1 MATTAKTGKP
11 TVKSGGQRSNPDP
24 YRIPVAVPVLSEQPE
39 DHMMGAMGY
48 ILAVVLVALLLP
60 LGAFLYLDI
69 LETKNETK
77 RMLEKIEKIEQRLER
92 KSRDKTPDT
101 FDDNPIFDRLR
112 RFVSISMPGSSKLG
126 KKRM

>member
-1 MATTAKTGKP
+1 MATTTKRSKP
-11 TVKSGGQRSNPDP
+11 TVKTGNQRNDYDP
-24 YRIPVAVPVLSEQPE
+24 YRIPVVVPPVPEQPE

-48 ILAVVLVALLLP
+48 ISAIVLVAFLLP

-77 RMLEKIEKIEQRLER
+77 RMLEKIERIEKRIER
-92 KSRDKTPDT
+92 KERDKKPDT

-112 RFVSISMPGSSKLG
+112 RSHEIPMSKPRELG
-126 KKRM
+126 

>member
-1 MATTAKTGKP
+1 MATSAKGSKS
-11 TVKSGGQRSNPDP
+11 TVKVGNQRSDYDP
-24 YRIPVAVPVLSEQPE
+24 YRIPVAVPSLPEQPE
-39 DHMMGAMGY
+39 DHMMGVVGWIA
-48 ILAVVLVALLLP
+48 AVVLVAFLLP

-112 RFVSISMPGSSKLG
+112 RSHEIPMSKPRELG
-126 KKRM
+126 

>member
-1 MATTAKTGKP
+1 MATSAKGSKS
-11 TVKSGGQRSNPDP
+11 TVKVGNQRSNPDP
-24 YRIPVAVPVLSEQPE
+24 YRIPVAVPPLPEQPE
-39 DHMMGAMGY
+39 DHMMGVVGWIA
-48 ILAVVLVALLLP
+48 AVVLVAFLLP

-112 RFVSISMPGSSKLG
+112 RPHEIPMSKPRELG
-126 KKRM
+126 

>member
-1 MATTAKTGKP
+1 MATSAKRGKP
-11 TVKSGGQRSNPDP
+11 TVKVGNQRNDYDP
-24 YRIPVAVPVLSEQPE
+24 YRIPVAVPPLPEQPE

-48 ILAVVLVALLLP
+48 IAAVVLMAFLLP

-112 RFVSISMPGSSKLG
+112 RPHEIPMSKPRELG
-126 KKRM
+126 

>member
-1 MATTAKTGKP
+1 MATAAKGSKP
-11 TVKSGGQRSNPDP
+11 TVKVGNQRSDYDP
-24 YRIPVAVPVLSEQPE
+24 YRIPVAVPLLPEQPE
-39 DHMMGAMGY
+39 NHMMGAMGY
-48 ILAVVLVALLLP
+48 IAAIVLVAFLLP

-77 RMLEKIEKIEQRLER
+77 RMLEKIEKIEKRLER

-112 RFVSISMPGSSKLG
+112 RPD
-126 KKRM
+126 KK

>member
-1 MATTAKTGKP
+1 MATSAKRGKP
-11 TVKSGGQRSNPDP
+11 PVKVGNQRSNPDP
-24 YRIPVAVPVLSEQPE
+24 YRIPVAVPPLPEQPE
-39 DHMMGAMGY
+39 DHMMGVVGWIA
-48 ILAVVLVALLLP
+48 AVVLVAFLLP

-112 RFVSISMPGSSKLG
+112 RFVPVSMSGSSKLG

>member
-1 MATTAKTGKP
+1 
-11 TVKSGGQRSNPDP
+11 
-24 YRIPVAVPVLSEQPE
+24 
-39 DHMMGAMGY
+39 MMGAMGY
-48 ILAVVLVALLLP
+48 IAAVVLMAFLLP

-101 FDDNPIFDRLR
+101 FDDNPIFDRVR
-112 RFVSISMPGSSKLG
+112 RPHEIPMSKPRELG
-126 KKRM
+126 

>member
-1 MATTAKTGKP
+1 MATSAKRGKS
-11 TVKSGGQRSNPDP
+11 TVKVGNQRSDYDP
-24 YRIPVAVPVLSEQPE
+24 YRISVAVPPLPEQPE
-39 DHMMGAMGY
+39 DHMMGVVGWIA
-48 ILAVVLVALLLP
+48 AVVLVAFLLP

-112 RFVSISMPGSSKLG
+112 RFVPVSMSGSSKLG

>member
-1 MATTAKTGKP
+1 MATSAKGSKP
-11 TVKSGGQRSNPDP
+11 TIKVGNQRSDYDP
-24 YRIPVAVPVLSEQPE
+24 YRIPVAVPLLPEQPE

-48 ILAVVLVALLLP
+48 IAAVVLMAFLLP

-101 FDDNPIFDRLR
+101 FDDNPLFDRVR
-112 RFVSISMPGSSKLG
+112 RPHEIPMSKPRELG
-126 KKRM
+126 

>member
-1 MATTAKTGKP
+1 MATSAKRGKS
-11 TVKSGGQRSNPDP
+11 TVKVGNQRSDYDP
-24 YRIPVAVPVLSEQPE
+24 YRIPVAVPPLPEQPE

-48 ILAVVLVALLLP
+48 IAAVVLMAFLLP

-101 FDDNPIFDRLR
+101 FDDNPLFDRVR
-112 RFVSISMPGSSKLG
+112 RPHEIPMSKPRELG
-126 KKRM
+126 

>member
-1 MATTAKTGKP
+1 MATSAKGSKP
-11 TVKSGGQRSNPDP
+11 KVKSRIVGIDLDP
-24 YRIPVAVPVLSEQPE
+24 YRIPVAVPPLPEQPE

-48 ILAVVLVALLLP
+48 ILAVVLMAFLLP

-77 RMLEKIEKIEQRLER
+77 RMLEKIEKIEKRLER

-101 FDDNPIFDRLR
+101 FNDNPLFDRVR
-112 RFVSISMPGSSKLG
+112 RPHEISMSKPRKLG
-126 KKRM
+126 

>member
-1 MATTAKTGKP
+1 MATSAKRGKP
-11 TVKSGGQRSNPDP
+11 TVKVGNQRSDYDP
-24 YRIPVAVPVLSEQPE
+24 YRIPVAVPPLSEQPE

-48 ILAVVLVALLLP
+48 ISAIVLVAFLLP

-77 RMLEKIEKIEQRLER
+77 RMLEKIERIEKRIER
-92 KSRDKTPDT
+92 KERDKKPDT

-112 RFVSISMPGSSKLG
+112 RSHEIPMSKPRELG
-126 KKRM
+126 

>member
-1 MATTAKTGKP
+1 
-11 TVKSGGQRSNPDP
+11 
-24 YRIPVAVPVLSEQPE
+24 
-39 DHMMGAMGY
+39 MMGVVGWIA
-48 ILAVVLVALLLP
+48 AVVLVAFLLP

-101 FDDNPIFDRLR
+101 FDDNLIFDRLR
-112 RFVSISMPGSSKLG
+112 RPHEIPMSKPRELG
-126 KKRM
+126 

>member
-1 MATTAKTGKP
+1 MATAAKGSKP
-11 TVKSGGQRSNPDP
+11 TIKVGNQRSDYDP
-24 YRIPVAVPVLSEQPE
+24 YRIPVAVPPVPEQPE

-48 ILAVVLVALLLP
+48 ISAIVLVAFLLP

-77 RMLEKIEKIEQRLER
+77 RMLEKIERIEKRIER
-92 KSRDKTPDT
+92 KERDKKPDT

-112 RFVSISMPGSSKLG
+112 RSHEIPMSKPRELG
-126 KKRM
+126 

>member
-1 MATTAKTGKP
+1 
-11 TVKSGGQRSNPDP
+11 
-24 YRIPVAVPVLSEQPE
+24 
-39 DHMMGAMGY
+39 MMGVVGWIA
-48 ILAVVLVALLLP
+48 AVVLVAFLLP

-112 RFVSISMPGSSKLG
+112 RSHEIPMSKPRELG
-126 KKRM
+126 

>member
-1 MATTAKTGKP
+1 
-11 TVKSGGQRSNPDP
+11 
-24 YRIPVAVPVLSEQPE
+24 
-39 DHMMGAMGY
+39 MMGAMGY
-48 ILAVVLVALLLP
+48 ISAIVLVAFLLP

-77 RMLEKIEKIEQRLER
+77 RMLEKIEKIEKRLER

-112 RFVSISMPGSSKLG
+112 RFVPVSMSGSSKLG

>member
-1 MATTAKTGKP
+1 MATSAKRGKP
-11 TVKSGGQRSNPDP
+11 TVKVGNQRSDYDP
-24 YRIPVAVPVLSEQPE
+24 YRIPVAVPPLPEQPE

-48 ILAVVLVALLLP
+48 ILAVVLVAFLLP

-77 RMLEKIEKIEQRLER
+77 RMLEKIEKIEKRLER

-112 RFVSISMPGSSKLG
+112 RSHEIPMSKPRELG
-126 KKRM
+126 

>member
-1 MATTAKTGKP
+1 
-11 TVKSGGQRSNPDP
+11 
-24 YRIPVAVPVLSEQPE
+24 
-39 DHMMGAMGY
+39 MMGAMGY
-48 ILAVVLVALLLP
+48 IAAIVLVAFLLP

-112 RFVSISMPGSSKLG
+112 RPD
-126 KKRM
+126 KK